1 MTPERPTTH
10 LCTSLLYPP
19 SECCNLVLVVK
30 LDCRLALRQHGDD
43 GDTSMAPDDRDA
55 DTKRV
60 YTVDLANE
68 GARSDYVQRGHAK
81 DAPGVK
87 DSSLDQEINK

>member
-1 MTPERPTTH
+1 
-10 LCTSLLYPP
+10 
-19 SECCNLVLVVK
+19 
-30 LDCRLALRQHGDD
+30 
-43 GDTSMAPDDRDA
+43 MAPDDRDA